1 MAKNNKNTPK
11 NSQSDIHIVF
21 DKDPF
26 VSLGYENA
34 DAFLEEQE
42 RFVKLFK
49 KMGLVPET
57 KGD

>member
-1 MAKNNKNTPK
+1 MAKNNKTPK
-11 NSQSDIHIVF
+11 NSQSDINIVF

-26 VSLGYENA
+26 ISLGYENA

-42 RFVKLFK
+42 RICKLFK

-57 KGD
+57 KED